1 MIRVR
6 TKNYM
11 TALSLIK
18 QDFKEVAETMYEEEN
33 RPTSVKEMI
42 EMYDYSSKELKEEI
56 YQILKSAYEDG
67 KITTWF
73 WNDNCDI
80 EEPDGRFMSYR
91 ELARDVRRIVF

>member
-1 MIRVR
+1 MIGVN

-18 QDFKEVAETMYEEEN
+18 QDFKETAETMYKKEN

-42 EMYDYSSKELKEEI
+42 EMYNYSSKELKEEV
-56 YQILKSAYEDG
+56 YQVLRAAYEDG

-80 EEPDGRFMSYR
+80 EESDSNIISYR
-91 ELARDVRRIVF
+91 NLARDIRKIVF

>member
-1 MIRVR
+1 MISVN

-18 QDFKEVAETMYEEEN
+18 QDFKETAETMYKKEN

-42 EMYDYSSKELKEEI
+42 EMYNYSSKELKEEV
-56 YQILKSAYEDG
+56 YQILKAAYKDG
-67 KITTWF
+67 KITAWF

-80 EEPDGRFMSYR
+80 EESDGKIISYR
-91 ELARDVRRIVF
+91 NLARDIRKMVF